1 MKILIVAGYFPPF
14 SPASASRINKF
25 AKYMHDTGH
34 DVMVLAP
41 ENKGYPPT
49 LTAEIPQDRIIFTDI
64 TNINEIPNKVKHR
77 VRNITRSRQHASAS
91 ASPDLDEGRRETKTG
106 SEKTGEESALS
117 RWYRKLTNIPD
128 DMVGWYPHG
137 VKAGRKLFESW
148 SPDLIFCTTPPHSGL
163 FVARRLAAILDVPW
177 VVDFRDLWTGHGYY
191 NASII
196 QWTVDTFLEKLAL
209 RKCKGMITVTESWA
223 KDLKEQSTLPVEFAR
238 NGFDPK
244 DFSDTPLETYD
255 AEKVTIIY
263 AGLLYGIKRDPSLV
277 LEALGKM
284 GDKAKYFRFMIY
296 TANGI
301 RDLTPAHTA
310 LIEKYNLQD
319 VVENYKYIPQA
330 DLLKIQQ
337 QADLLLLLRWDDPKE
352 NGVIAG
358 KLFEYIGSG
367 TPILATGSTTGEAAD
382 IVRDNDFGL
391 VSNDVDEVV
400 AYLEKLLI
408 TKQKGDLKRRV
419 NPNREQFTRTKQF
432 EKLVP
437 FMEKIIADSR

>member
-1 MKILIVAGYFPPF
+1 
-14 SPASASRINKF
+14 
-25 AKYMHDTGH
+25 
-34 DVMVLAP
+34 
-41 ENKGYPPT
+41 
-49 LTAEIPQDRIIFTDI
+49 
-64 TNINEIPNKVKHR
+64 
-77 VRNITRSRQHASAS
+77 
-91 ASPDLDEGRRETKTG
+91 
-106 SEKTGEESALS
+106 
-117 RWYRKLTNIPD
+117 
-128 DMVGWYPHG
+128 
-137 VKAGRKLFESW
+137 
-148 SPDLIFCTTPPHSGL
+148 
-163 FVARRLAAILDVPW
+163 
-177 VVDFRDLWTGHGYY
+177 
-191 NASII
+191 
-196 QWTVDTFLEKLAL
+196 
-209 RKCKGMITVTESWA
+209 MITVTESWA

-296 TANGI
+296 TAKGI

-437 FMEKIIADSR
+437 FMEEIIADSR